1 MSPLLWF
8 VHFLR
13 VIPRFIQHSHELK
26 PLLSCES
33 DAGESGERWEDG
45 IAPGQDLQDYRPNP
59 NVAIPLP
66 PPPPPLLHTQGMPL
80 VSQPTLFAERGRVCH
95 DVYTLTHLSDDGVYN
110 SGCAVNKVMEGASGQ
125 EGVSGHAANFVA
137 ILAVVLTRH
146 SHREHEGGARVWI
159 YHNLD
164 RLPFFC

>member
-80 VSQPTLFAERGRVCH
+80 VSQATLFAERGRVSH
-95 DVYTLTHLSDDGVYN
+95 DVYTLTHLSDDSVYN
-110 SGCAVNKVMEGASGQ
+110 CLCSKYSLPAFLK
-125 EGVSGHAANFVA
+125 A
-137 ILAVVLTRH
+137 IFLF
-146 SHREHEGGARVWI
+146 
-159 YHNLD
+159 
-164 RLPFFC
+164 LPNV